1 LELQVEELEGEEGL
15 PLVYDP
21 ETISAYWG
29 KRPGSVA
36 TRIAQLAG
44 VAGGFLS
51 RIAWDIA
58 TKKIKEV
65 VTCILCYDGYHQAR
79 KCCHKQ
85 ENSLADRFCQSD

>member
-1 LELQVEELEGEEGL
+1 MQVDGVEGEDGL

-36 TRIAQLAG
+36 TRIAQLMG

-58 TKKIKEV
+58 TKKVKEV
-65 VTCILCYDGYHQAR
+65 ICNRILKGMLFEQIWLKR
-79 KCCHKQ
+79 LLL
-85 ENSLADRFCQSD
+85 E